1 MSQQTWTPNPGVP
14 GLADFGVEGAKCQIW
29 GVAFWVKKVPIST
42 IYRGCVGGRPVTKLR
57 GCPLPEAGAQHYRA
71 GGEPETIF
79 SDIQ

>member
-14 GLADFGVEGAKCQIW
+14 GLADFGWMGQK
-29 GVAFWVKKVPIST
+29 VKFGGSDFGSKRSLLVLYIG
-42 IYRGCVGGRPVTKLR
+42 GCVGGRTVTKLR